1 MSIQSIFNI
10 GTSGLMNAQNQLR
23 VVSDNISNIN
33 TPGYIRKVGS
43 QQAQVFSGQGA
54 GVNSG
59 QVTLATNK
67 YLQSAALK
75 ATAASS
81 QAQAFYQLFDQ
92 IQSQFGDLTDDASLF
107 NLGSTVLGS
116 LTRATENA
124 SSPAMRQEI
133 LSGLQSFVSEG
144 ARISE
149 HIQSVRDTAEGEI
162 ASVVDKIN
170 SLAKNIGDLNAPIA
184 RAFAGGTDGTGA
196 QNSQAN
202 FIDELSKLI
211 DINVVN
217 NSDGSVTVR
226 TPSGAVLAGPG
237 AVTLSYNPTRPVASD
252 TVFKAIV
259 ATGPNGEARDF
270 SEHVGSGQL
279 KGLLELRDRDSVA
292 VSDQLSEY
300 MSAFAE
306 ELNAAHNASSA
317 VPPPENLTGKAMNLT
332 LEEALQGFSGTTNLA
347 IIDQSG
353 NLVRQVEIN
362 FTSGQL
368 EVDGVAAGPFTPA
381 SFVADINAALGGAG
395 TIGFADGKLS
405 FSASGGNGVAVAE
418 DPVSPSSKTGKG
430 FSHYFGLNDL
440 IRADVP
446 VNYATGLTP
455 GSDHGFT
462 AGDTVR
468 FSVKNAQGNGVALVD
483 IAIPAGGSMTD
494 LVNSLNNS
502 TSGLG
507 RYGTFS
513 LNTDGVLSFK
523 GFGSPAYQ
531 LGVAEDNTSRLGNG
545 ASLSEFFGLGG
556 NASARAQHLQ
566 IDPHILDNSN
576 HLALAQVKF
585 SVTTG
590 PVLVGS
596 DGSGAGLMAA
606 IGSKNVNFSKAG
618 YHGGG
623 LSTLSQYASN
633 LAGQVGT
640 VAANAENRMTGAQTV
655 ANEARN
661 RLSAYQ
667 GVNLDE
673 EVIKLTTFQQAYGA
687 SSRLIQAAKDMYDVL
702 LGLV

>member
-23 VVSDNISNIN
+23 IVSDNISNVN

-43 QQAQVFSGQGA
+43 QQAQVFSGKGA

-67 YLQSAALK
+67 YLQSAALT
-75 ATAASS
+75 ATASS
-81 QAQAFYQLFDQ
+81 AQAQAFHQLFDQ

-133 LSGLQSFVSEG
+133 LGNLQSFIGEG
-144 ARISE
+144 ARISDY
-149 HIQSVRDTAEGEI
+149 IQSVRNTAEGEI
-162 ASVVDKIN
+162 ASVVEKIN
-170 SLAKNIGDLNAPIA
+170 ALAQNIDDLNSPIA

-196 QNSQAN
+196 QNAQAN
-202 FIDELSKLI
+202 YIDELSQLI
-211 DINVVN
+211 DVNVVSN
-217 NSDGSVTVR
+217 ADGSVTVR
-226 TPSGAVLAGPG
+226 TPSGAILAGPG
-237 AVTLSYNPTRPVASD
+237 AVKLSYNPTRPVDAD
-252 TVFKAIV
+252 TVFGAIV
-259 ATGPNGEARDF
+259 ATGPNGEMRDF
-270 SEHVGSGQL
+270 TEHVGSGQL
-279 KGLLELRDRDSVA
+279 KGLLELRDTDSVA

-306 ELNAAHNASSA
+306 QLNAAHNASSA
-317 VPPPENLTGKAMNLT
+317 APPPDSLTGKAMNLT
-332 LEEALQGFSGTTNLA
+332 LAEALQGFSGTTHLVVT
-347 IIDQSG
+347 DQG
-353 NLVRQVEIN
+353 GLPTRQVEID
-362 FTSGQL
+362 FTNGQL
-368 EVDGVAAGPFTPA
+368 TANGVSIAFTAA
-381 SFVADINAALGGAG
+381 SFVSDINAALSPAGAIDY
-395 TIGFADGKLS
+395 TDGKLS
-405 FSASGGNGVAVAE
+405 FTASGTNGVVVAD
-418 DPVSPSSKTGKG
+418 DPADPTTKTGKG

-440 IRADVP
+440 IRSEAP
-446 VNYATGLTP
+446 LSYATGLTP
-455 GSDHGFT
+455 ASDHGFT

-468 FSVKNAQGNGVALVD
+468 FSVKSADGVGMAMVD
-483 IAIPAGGSMTD
+483 VAIPAGGSMTD
-494 LVNSLNNS
+494 LVNALNHS

-513 LNTDGVLSFK
+513 LSADGVLGFK
-523 GFGSPAYQ
+523 GNGSPAYQ
-531 LGVAEDNTSRLGNG
+531 LGVAEDHTQRTPGG
-545 ASLSEFFGLGG
+545 ISLSSFFGLGG
-556 NASARAQHLQ
+556 APSARAQTLRV
-566 IDPHILDNSN
+566 DPHILDNSN
-576 HLALAQVKF
+576 HLALAQANL
-585 SVTTG
+585 SGSG
-590 PVLVGS
+590 PVVASS
-596 DGSGAGLMAA
+596 DGSGAALMAA
-606 IGSKNVNFSKAG
+606 IGSKNINFSRAG

-623 LSTLSQYASN
+623 LSTLNQYASN

-640 VAANAENRMTGAQTV
+640 VAANAENRMSAAQTV